1 MTRTASS
8 GIEAL
13 RSAMTGAVLLPDE
26 GGYDEAR
33 AVWNGDIDRRPA
45 VITQCRTQ
53 DDVVAAL
60 EYAQREG
67 LEIAVRGGG
76 HAFGGSSVCDGG
88 LMIDLSRMREVRV
101 DPERRCTQVGGGAP

>member
-13 RSAMTGAVLLPDE
+13 RSAITGPVLLPE
-26 GGYDEAR
+26 EAGYDAAR

-60 EYAQREG
+60 EYARS
-67 LEIAVRGGG
+67 VRGWR
-76 HAFGGSSVCDGG
+76 
-88 LMIDLSRMREVRV
+88 SRSAVEATRSAGPRSATAVS
-101 DPERRCTQVGGGAP
+101 